1 MQILEI
7 CKGFPLI
14 IKVFGRSIC
23 KQPIKNLQKI
33 VMEMSRAVIMDSET
47 EVLICLQRSLGPL
60 GKVTQKCFM
69 DLGSFP
75 EDKRISAAAL
85 IDMWSELYPELND
98 DTKCIE
104 NLYKLSSHN
113 VANLEVTGYGCF

>member
-1 MQILEI
+1 
-7 CKGFPLI
+7 
-14 IKVFGRSIC
+14 
-23 KQPIKNLQKI
+23 
-33 VMEMSRAVIMDSET
+33 MDSET

-60 GKVTQKCFM
+60 GKVSRKCFI

-113 VANLEVTGYGCF
+113 VSNLEVTGYGCF